1 MEWTLLG
8 NNSVTYKVTMER
20 IKISVIIPV
29 YNVAPYI
36 TDCLRSVMRQSYQGS
51 IECLLIDDCGTDNS
65 MEVVNSVLNDY
76 NGKIDFKVLHHECN
90 RGLSAAR
97 NTGVASA
104 TGDYLYF
111 LDSDD
116 ELTDNCLELLATPLK
131 NTAYDFVIG
140 GYKITGSAKSYPSV
154 TLHDG
159 AALHGEDIIKSY
171 YRGEWYMMACGK
183 LCNAEFLKDNQL
195 LFKEGLLHE
204 DELWSFQLA
213 CLARS
218 MYVVNKGSYI
228 YKIREGSITMCAE
241 AQRRKVKALRTILQE
256 SVQFVLEK
264 GIKSPYACLKA
275 CALFDA
281 LCNLARKNGMTTELV
296 SYRKVLQVMPYA
308 LRLKSCF
315 VGIKEFVCY
324 SYVCLPVVFFPV
336 LNSLLRNLMIVK
348 NRLRYSL

>member
-1 MEWTLLG
+1 
-8 NNSVTYKVTMER
+8 MER

-36 TDCLRSVMRQSYQGS
+36 TDCLHSVMRQSYQGS
-51 IECLLIDDCGTDNS
+51 IECLIIDDCGTDNS

-97 NTGVASA
+97 NTGVACA

-116 ELTDNCLELLATPLK
+116 ELTDNCLELLAAPLK
-131 NTAYDFVIG
+131 DVAYDFVIG
-140 GYKITGSAKSYPSV
+140 GYKISGSTKSYPSV

-159 AALHGEDIIKSY
+159 TVLHGGDITKSY
-171 YRGEWYMMACGK
+171 YRGEWYMMAWGK
-183 LCNAEFLKDNQL
+183 LCNAEFLRSNQL

-204 DELWSFQLA
+204 DKLWSFQLA
-213 CLARS
+213 CLACS
-218 MYVVNKGSYI
+218 MYVVNKESYI

-241 AQRRKVKALRTILQE
+241 AQKRKVKALRTILQE

-264 GIKSPYACLKA
+264 EIKSPYACLKA

-308 LRLKSCF
+308 LRLKSCL

-336 LNSLLRNLMIVK
+336 LNSLVRNLMIVK
-348 NRLRYSL
+348 NRLRHSL

>member
-51 IECLLIDDCGTDNS
+51 IECLIIDDCGTDNS

-97 NTGVASA
+97 NTGIASA

-116 ELTDNCLELLATPLK
+116 ELTDNCLELLAAPL
-131 NTAYDFVIG
+131 NDTAYDFVIG

-159 AALHGEDIIKSY
+159 AALHGEDIVKSY

-218 MYVVNKGSYI
+218 MYVVNKESYI

-264 GIKSPYACLKA
+264 GIKSPYACLKTYTI
-275 CALFDA
+275 FEN
-281 LCNLARKNGMTTELV
+281 LCNIARLNSCSRDIVCYRQILAVL
-296 SYRKVLQVMPYA
+296 SYGRRV
-308 LRLKSCF
+308 KSCL
-315 VGIKEFVCY
+315 VGIKEFVRF
-324 SYVCLPVVFFPV
+324 SYVCLPVCAFPIHNRLFFWGV
-336 LNSLLRNLMIVK
+336 KYK
-348 NRLRYSL
+348 NRLTH

>member
-36 TDCLRSVMRQSYQGS
+36 TDCLHSVMRQSYQGS

-76 NGKIDFKVLHHECN
+76 HGKIDFKVLHHECN

-116 ELTDNCLELLATPLK
+116 ELTDNCLELLAAPLK
-131 NTAYDFVIG
+131 DTTYDFVIG
-140 GYKITGSAKSYPSV
+140 GYKITGSANSYPSI

-159 AALHGEDIIKSY
+159 TALHGEDIIKSY

-183 LCNAEFLKDNQL
+183 LCNAKFLKDNQL

-218 MYVVNKGSYI
+218 MYVVNRESYI

-241 AQRRKVKALRTILQE
+241 AQRRKVDALQVILRDMI
-256 SVQFVLEK
+256 SFIISK
-264 GIKSPYACLKA
+264 GIKSLYAYLKLYTIFDSLCVIARSCGCSHDNTRYRRILGLLPYGMRVRSCLA
-275 CALFDA
+275 
-281 LCNLARKNGMTTELV
+281 
-296 SYRKVLQVMPYA
+296 
-308 LRLKSCF
+308 
-315 VGIKEFVCY
+315 GIKEFVRF
-324 SYVCLPVVFFPV
+324 SYVWLPVCAFPIYAKMLSSV
-336 LNSLLRNLMIVK
+336 RRYKSLFV
-348 NRLRYSL
+348 